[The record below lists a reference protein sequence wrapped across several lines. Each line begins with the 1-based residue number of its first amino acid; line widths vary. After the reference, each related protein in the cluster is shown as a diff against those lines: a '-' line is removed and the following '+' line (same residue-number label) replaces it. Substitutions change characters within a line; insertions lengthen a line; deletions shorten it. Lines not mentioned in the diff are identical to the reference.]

1 MSQVD
6 KRPMVAPAKRAF
18 RLDRTHGK
26 VAGVC
31 SGIANYFAID
41 PLVVRLVFAVG
52 AIAGFGTFIVLY
64 LAIWALA
71 D

>member
-1 MSQVD
+1 MSLVD
-6 KRPMVAPAKRAF
+6 KRPLVTPAAREF

-26 VAGVC
+26 IGGVC
-31 SGIANYFAID
+31 SGIARYFDID

-71 D
+71 E

>member
-6 KRPMVAPAKRAF
+6 KRPLVTPATSAF
-18 RLDRTHGK
+18 RLDRTGGK
-26 VAGVC
+26 IAGVC
-31 SGIANYFAID
+31 SGIARYFNID

-71 D
+71 E

>member
-1 MSQVD
+1 MSQIENRTGVPS
-6 KRPMVAPAKRAF
+6 REF
-18 RLDRTHGK
+18 RLDRVGGK
-26 VAGVC
+26 IGGVC
-31 SGIANYFAID
+31 SGIANYFNID

-52 AIAGFGTFIVLY
+52 AFVGVGTLVVLY